1 MADLI
6 VNLNQLFDDGISYQE
21 YLDTADEETRQK
33 HLHYLEKMKLT
44 AEEKKELEKI
54 KSDKKLLV
62 FCDTCCNDCRITLA
76 LLEDLCR
83 SSPSIGYR
91 IVSSEGNEGLMERLS
106 GDNGIP
112 LIVELGEEGVCSSNA
127 GDVKGAK
134 LIFNAFPDVLNDDM
148 KEAGPESR
156 EKLITD
162 FRKGLYKDV
171 MLKQLVEKLS
181 GSFNI
186 NPRSTA
192 SEWRTGKSCSLR

>member
-1 MADLI
+1 MVDLI
-6 VNLNQLFDDGISYQE
+6 VNLKQLFDKGISYQE

-44 AEEKKELEKI
+44 ADEKEELEKI
-54 KSDKKLLV
+54 KKDKKLLV
-62 FCDTCCNDCRITLA
+62 FCDTYCNDCRITLA
-76 LLEDLCR
+76 LLEDLRR

-91 IVSSEGNEGLMERLS
+91 IVSREGNEGLMEQLS

-112 LIVELGEEGVCSSNA
+112 LIVELGEGSVWNSNA

-134 LIFNAFPDVLNDDM
+134 LIFSEFPDVLNDDM
-148 KEAGPESR
+148 LAADPENK
-156 EKLITD
+156 EKLVTD

-181 GSFNI
+181 
-186 NPRSTA
+186 
-192 SEWRTGKSCSLR
+192 

>member
-1 MADLI
+1 MDDL
-6 VNLNQLFDDGISYQE
+6 VKRLSQLFDGGINYQE

-44 AEEKKELEKI
+44 EDEKEGLENI
-54 KSDKKLLV
+54 KSEKKLLV
-62 FCDTCCNDCRITLA
+62 FCDTFCNDCRITLA
-76 LLEDLCR
+76 LLEALRR

-91 IVSSEGNEGLMERLS
+91 IVSREGNEGLMERLS

-112 LIVELGEEGVCSSNA
+112 LIVELGEDGVRSSNA
-127 GDVKGAK
+127 GDVKGVK
-134 LIFNAFPDVLNDDM
+134 LIYNEFPDILHDDM
-148 KEAGPESR
+148 KEADPESR

-181 GSFNI
+181 
-186 NPRSTA
+186 
-192 SEWRTGKSCSLR
+192 